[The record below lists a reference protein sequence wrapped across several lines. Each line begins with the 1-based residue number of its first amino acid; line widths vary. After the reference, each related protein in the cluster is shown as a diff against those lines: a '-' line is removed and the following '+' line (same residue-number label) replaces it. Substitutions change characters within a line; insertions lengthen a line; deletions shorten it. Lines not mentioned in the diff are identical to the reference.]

1 MSEMK
6 SAMERAMEKVEKLGK
21 PTTEELQRLEYIPVG
36 NSLASKYLHD
46 DQYDLASELKKYQD
60 NESRRYIIKGAH
72 NVFFQNITLPH
83 DEQAKQ
89 NLAKAM
95 KGIRLLK
102 ENKKQL
108 DTIYERINNLITY
121 YEQALQQAFL
131 QFKNNFEAK
140 VQETAANL
148 QQRHGNISSIETEL
162 QKQFQDEWRRISNEL
177 DSKYETALEE
187 HRQQILNVT

>member
-6 SAMERAMEKVEKLGK
+6 SAWEKAMEKVEKLGK
-21 PTTEELQRLEYIPVG
+21 PTTEELRRFEYIPIG
-36 NSLASKYLHD
+36 NSLAAKYLHD
-46 DQYDLASELKKYQD
+46 DQYDFVSELKKYQD
-60 NESRRYIIKGAH
+60 IEIRQYIIKGAH
-72 NVFFQNITLPH
+72 DVYFRNITLPH

-108 DTIYERINNLITY
+108 DIIYERINNLITY
-121 YEQALQQAFL
+121 YEQALQQTFL

-140 VQETAANL
+140 IQETAANL
-148 QQRHGNISSIETEL
+148 NQRHGKTSSIETEL
-162 QKQFQDEWRRISNEL
+162 QQQFQDEWRRISNEL
-177 DSKYETALEE
+177 DSKYEIALEE
-187 HRQQILNVT
+187 HRQQILSIT